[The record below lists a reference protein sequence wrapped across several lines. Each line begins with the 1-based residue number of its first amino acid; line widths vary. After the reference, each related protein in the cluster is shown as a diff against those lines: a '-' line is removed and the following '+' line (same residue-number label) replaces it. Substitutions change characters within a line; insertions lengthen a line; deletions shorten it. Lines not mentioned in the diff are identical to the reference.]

1 MGGHPPRGICGALAA
16 RGGRRGFRPSR
27 LARRWQR
34 ADVEEYP
41 RRMGEIVKVDC
52 KLTGLSGNE
61 IYCMRLKGL
70 TPSGVVIGNSIQ
82 SMGLLGG
89 VRSAFRGIV
98 GGEIP
103 DVTRMIHEGGEA
115 AFVRMRAEADR
126 EQVHGVVGVSSEL
139 RNLSGNSEFLFVGS
153 GVSGA
158 QGTALFTS
166 SGDAQELYCHMDAG
180 YEPREFVFGNIAYS
194 VGAVGG
200 IAGTLKT
207 LVRGEIK
214 EFSDVFNETRHHALE
229 RLVAHAR
236 AVRAN
241 AVVGVR
247 TNVLHFAGFHEMYM
261 AGTAAFHPALPPEFQ
276 SAPVTSDLTGEELW
290 GMTQLGY
297 MPIKLLIS
305 TSVYSLGAIGGIKA
319 AFRSFVKGEIGDLT
333 TLIYD
338 AREHVFDRLKS
349 EAAAV
354 GAEEVVGIK
363 TYIIELGSSLVEIF
377 AVGTAIRKQ
386 SGMTVK
392 TQTLPAQAIIRD
404 RDTWLSGSGG
414 FDVTSIRAGG

>member
-1 MGGHPPRGICGALAA
+1 M
-16 RGGRRGFRPSR
+16 
-27 LARRWQR
+27 
-34 ADVEEYP
+34 
-41 RRMGEIVKVDC
+41 KVDC

-82 SMGLLGG
+82 SMGILGG

-103 DVTRMIHEGGEA
+103 DVTNMIHEGREA

-126 EQVHGVVGVSSEL
+126 EHVHGVVGVNSEL

-153 GVSGA
+153 GVTGA
-158 QGTALFTS
+158 QGTTLFTS

-214 EFSDVFNETRHHALE
+214 EFSDVFNETRHHALD

-404 RDTWLSGSGG
+404 KDTWLSGSGG

>member
-1 MGGHPPRGICGALAA
+1 M
-16 RGGRRGFRPSR
+16 
-27 LARRWQR
+27 R
-34 ADVEEYP
+34 A
-41 RRMGEIVKVDC
+41 DC

-82 SMGLLGG
+82 SMGFLGG

-103 DVTRMIHEGGEA
+103 DVTSMIHEGREA

-126 EQVHGVVGVSSEL
+126 EQVHGVVGVNSEL

-153 GVSGA
+153 GVTGA
-158 QGTALFTS
+158 QGTAMFTS
-166 SGDAQELYCHMDAG
+166 AGDAQELYCHMDAG
-180 YEPREFVFGNIAYS
+180 YEPKEFVFGNIAYS

-214 EFSDVFNETRHHALE
+214 EFSDVFNETRHHALD
-229 RLVAHAR
+229 RLVTHAK

-247 TNVLHFAGFHEMYM
+247 TNVLHFAGFHEMFM
-261 AGTAAFHPALPPEFQ
+261 AGTAAYHPQLPPEFQ

-338 AREHVFDRLKS
+338 AREHVFDRMKR

-377 AVGTAIRKQ
+377 AVGTAVRRLP
-386 SGMTVK
+386 GLGVK

-404 RDTWLSGSGG
+404 KDTWLSGSGG

>member
-1 MGGHPPRGICGALAA
+1 MLTEP
-16 RGGRRGFRPSR
+16 
-27 LARRWQR
+27 
-34 ADVEEYP
+34 
-41 RRMGEIVKVDC
+41 

-70 TPSGVVIGNSIQ
+70 TPSGVVLGNSIQ
-82 SMGLLGG
+82 SMGFLGG

-103 DVTRMIHEGGEA
+103 DVTGMIHAGREA
-115 AFVRMRAEADR
+115 AFERMRAEARR
-126 EQVHGVVGVSSEL
+126 EGVHGVVGVTSEL
-139 RNLSGNSEFLFVGS
+139 RSLGGNSEFLFVGS

-158 QGTALFTS
+158 PGAQAFTS
-166 SGDAQELYCHMDAG
+166 AGDAQELYCHMDAG

-214 EFSDVFNETRHHALE
+214 EFSDVFNETRHHALD
-229 RLVAHAR
+229 RVVSHAK
-236 AVRAN
+236 AAGAN
-241 AVVGVR
+241 AVVGIR
-247 TNVLHFAGFHEMYM
+247 TNVMHFAGFHEMYM
-261 AGTAAFHPALPPEFQ
+261 AGTAASHPAFPAEFA
-276 SAPVTSDLTGEELW
+276 SSPATSDLTGEELW

-297 MPIKLLIS
+297 IPLKLLIS

-319 AFRSFVKGEIGDLT
+319 AFQSFVKGELPDLT

-338 AREHVFDRLKS
+338 AREQVFDRLKR
-349 EAAAV
+349 EAAAL

-363 TYIIELGSSLVEIF
+363 TYIIELGTSLVEIF
-377 AVGTAIRKQ
+377 SVGTAMRKLP
-386 SGMTVK
+386 GVGV
-392 TQTLPAQAIIRD
+392 QTASLPAQAIIRD
-404 RDTWLSGSGG
+404 KDTWLSGSGG
-414 FDVTSIRAGG
+414 FDLQSTRAGG

>member
-1 MGGHPPRGICGALAA
+1 MNIRTEP
-16 RGGRRGFRPSR
+16 
-27 LARRWQR
+27 
-34 ADVEEYP
+34 
-41 RRMGEIVKVDC
+41 

-82 SMGLLGG
+82 SMGFLGG

-103 DVTRMIHEGGEA
+103 DVTGMIHAGREA
-115 AFVRMRAEADR
+115 AFERMRAEAKR
-126 EQVHGVVGVSSEL
+126 EGVHGVVGVTSEL
-139 RNLSGNSEFLFVGS
+139 RSLGGNSEFLFVGS
-153 GVSGA
+153 GVSGQPGA
-158 QGTALFTS
+158 VSFTS

-200 IAGTLKT
+200 IAGALKT

-214 EFSDVFNETRHHALE
+214 EFSDVFNETRHHALD
-229 RLVAHAR
+229 RVVSHAK
-236 AVRAN
+236 AAGAN
-241 AVVGVR
+241 AVVGIR
-247 TNVLHFAGFHEMYM
+247 TSVMHFAGFHEMYM
-261 AGTAAFHPALPPEFQ
+261 AGTAASHPLLPAEFT
-276 SAPVTSDLTGEELW
+276 SSPATSDLTGEELW

-297 MPIKLLIS
+297 VPLKLLIS

-319 AFRSFVKGEIGDLT
+319 AFQSFVKGEIPDLT

-338 AREHVFDRLKS
+338 AREQVFDRLKR
-349 EAAAV
+349 EAAAL

-363 TYIIELGSSLVEIF
+363 TYIIELGTSLVEIF
-377 AVGTAIRKQ
+377 SVGTAVRKLPGVGVQ
-386 SGMTVK
+386 TA
-392 TQTLPAQAIIRD
+392 TLPAQAIIRD
-404 RDTWLSGSGG
+404 KDTWLSGSGG
-414 FDVTSIRAGG
+414 FDLQSTRAGG

>member
-1 MGGHPPRGICGALAA
+1 MRT
-16 RGGRRGFRPSR
+16 
-27 LARRWQR
+27 
-34 ADVEEYP
+34 
-41 RRMGEIVKVDC
+41 DC

-82 SMGLLGG
+82 SMGFLGG

-103 DVTRMIHEGGEA
+103 DVTNMIHEGREA

-139 RNLSGNSEFLFVGS
+139 RGLGGNSEFLFVGS
-153 GVSGA
+153 GVSRA
-158 QGTALFTS
+158 QGTTLFTS
-166 SGDAQELYCHMDAG
+166 AGDAQELYCHMDAG
-180 YEPREFVFGNIAYS
+180 YEPKEFVFGNIAYS

-207 LVRGEIK
+207 LLRGEIK
-214 EFSDVFNETRHHALE
+214 EFSDVFNETRHHALQ
-229 RLVAHAR
+229 RLVAHAKK
-236 AVRAN
+236 VRAN

-261 AGTAAFHPALPPEFQ
+261 AGTASFHALLPAECQ
-276 SAPVTSDLTGEELW
+276 SDPVTSDLTGEELW
-290 GMTQLGY
+290 AMTQLGY
-297 MPIKLLIS
+297 MPVKLLIS

-319 AFRSFVKGEIGDLT
+319 AFRSLVKGEIGDLT

-338 AREHVFDRLKS
+338 AREHVFERLKS
-349 EAAAV
+349 EASAA

-377 AVGTAIRKQ
+377 AVGTAVRKLQ
-386 SGMTVK
+386 GIGVK
-392 TQTLPAQAIIRD
+392 TQTLPPQAIIRD
-404 RDTWLSGSGG
+404 KDTWLSGSGG
-414 FDVTSIRAGG
+414 FELTSIRAGE

>member
-1 MGGHPPRGICGALAA
+1 MAVE
-16 RGGRRGFRPSR
+16 SR
-27 LARRWQR
+27 LS
-34 ADVEEYP
+34 
-41 RRMGEIVKVDC
+41 
-52 KLTGLSGNE
+52 GLSGNE

-82 SMGLLGG
+82 SMGFLGG

-103 DVTRMIHEGGEA
+103 DVTNMIHEGREA
-115 AFVRMRAEADR
+115 AFVRMRAEANR

-139 RNLSGNSEFLFVGS
+139 RSLSGNSEFLFVGS
-153 GVSGA
+153 GVIGA

-166 SGDAQELYCHMDAG
+166 AGDAQELYCHMDAG
-180 YEPREFVFGNIAYS
+180 YEPKEFVFGNIAYS

-229 RLVAHAR
+229 RLTTHAK
-236 AVRAN
+236 AVGAN

-261 AGTAAFHPALPPEFQ
+261 AGTAAFHPLLPAEFR

-290 GMTQLGY
+290 GMAQLGY

-338 AREHVFDRLKS
+338 AREHVFERLKS
-349 EAAAV
+349 EAKAL

-377 AVGTAIRKQ
+377 AVGTAVRKL
-386 SGMTVK
+386 SGMGVK
-392 TQTLPAQAIIRD
+392 TQVLPAQAIIRD
-404 RDTWLSGSGG
+404 KDTWLSGSGG

>member
-1 MGGHPPRGICGALAA
+1 M
-16 RGGRRGFRPSR
+16 
-27 LARRWQR
+27 
-34 ADVEEYP
+34 
-41 RRMGEIVKVDC
+41 KVDC

-82 SMGLLGG
+82 SMGILGG

-103 DVTRMIHEGGEA
+103 DVTNMIHEGREA

-153 GVSGA
+153 GVTGA
-158 QGTALFTS
+158 QGTTLFTS
-166 SGDAQELYCHMDAG
+166 AGDAQELYCHMDAG

-214 EFSDVFNETRHHALE
+214 EFSDVFNETRHHALD

-392 TQTLPAQAIIRD
+392 TQALPAQAIIRD
-404 RDTWLSGSGG
+404 KDTWLSGSGG

>member
-1 MGGHPPRGICGALAA
+1 M
-16 RGGRRGFRPSR
+16 RPECR
-27 LARRWQR
+27 
-34 ADVEEYP
+34 
-41 RRMGEIVKVDC
+41 
-52 KLTGLSGNE
+52 LTGLSGNE

-82 SMGLLGG
+82 SMGFLGG

-103 DVTRMIHEGGEA
+103 DVTNMIHEGRQA
-115 AFVRMRAEADR
+115 AFARMRAEADR
-126 EQVHGVVGVSSEL
+126 EHVHGVVGVTSEL

-158 QGTALFTS
+158 EGSALFTS
-166 SGDAQELYCHMDAG
+166 AGDAQELFCHMDAG
-180 YEPREFVFGNIAYS
+180 YQPKEFVFGNIAYS

-229 RLVAHAR
+229 RLVAHAK

-241 AVVGVR
+241 SVVGVR
-247 TNVLHFAGFHEMYM
+247 TTVLHFAGFHEMYM
-261 AGTAAFHPALPPEFQ
+261 AGTAAFHPLLPPEFQ
-276 SAPVTSDLTGEELW
+276 SAPATSDLTGEELW

-297 MPIKLLIS
+297 MPVKLLIS

-319 AFRSFVKGEIGDLT
+319 AFRSLVKGEIGDLT

-349 EAAAV
+349 EAAAA

-377 AVGTAIRKQ
+377 AVGTAIRKLP
-386 SGMTVK
+386 GIGVK

-404 RDTWLSGSGG
+404 KDTWLSGSGG
-414 FDVTSIRAGG
+414 FDLTSIRAGG

>member
-1 MGGHPPRGICGALAA
+1 M
-16 RGGRRGFRPSR
+16 
-27 LARRWQR
+27 R
-34 ADVEEYP
+34 ADC
-41 RRMGEIVKVDC
+41 R
-52 KLTGLSGNE
+52 LTGLSGNE

-82 SMGLLGG
+82 SMGFLGG

-103 DVTRMIHEGGEA
+103 DVTSMIHEGREA

-126 EQVHGVVGVSSEL
+126 EQVHGVVGVNSEL

-153 GVSGA
+153 GVTGA
-158 QGTALFTS
+158 QGTAMFTS
-166 SGDAQELYCHMDAG
+166 AGDAQELYCHMDAG
-180 YEPREFVFGNIAYS
+180 YEPRDFVFGNIAYS

-229 RLVAHAR
+229 RLVTHAK

-247 TNVLHFAGFHEMYM
+247 TTVLHFAGFHEMFM
-261 AGTAAFHPALPPEFQ
+261 AGTAAYHPQLPAEFQ

-290 GMTQLGY
+290 GMAQLGY

-338 AREHVFDRLKS
+338 AREHVFDRMKR

-377 AVGTAIRKQ
+377 AVGTAVRQ
-386 SGMTVK
+386 LPGMGVK

-404 RDTWLSGSGG
+404 KDTWLSGSGG

>member
-1 MGGHPPRGICGALAA
+1 MA
-16 RGGRRGFRPSR
+16 
-27 LARRWQR
+27 
-34 ADVEEYP
+34 
-41 RRMGEIVKVDC
+41 GEC
-52 KLTGLSGNE
+52 KLSGLSGNE

-82 SMGLLGG
+82 SMGFLGG

-103 DVTRMIHEGGEA
+103 DVTNMIHEGREA
-115 AFVRMRAEADR
+115 AFERMRAEANR
-126 EQVHGVVGVSSEL
+126 EQVHGVVGVTSEL
-139 RNLSGNSEFLFVGS
+139 RSLAGNSEFLFVGS
-153 GVSGA
+153 GVTGL
-158 QGTALFTS
+158 QGTATFTS
-166 SGDAQELYCHMDAG
+166 AGDAQELYCHMDAG

-214 EFSDVFNETRHHALE
+214 EFSDVFNATRHHALE
-229 RLVAHAR
+229 RLVAHAK

-247 TNVLHFAGFHEMYM
+247 TNVLHFAGFHEMFM
-261 AGTAAFHPALPPEFQ
+261 SGTAAFHAQLPPQFEN
-276 SAPVTSDLTGEELW
+276 APVTSDLTGEELW
-290 GMTQLGY
+290 GLAQLGY

-377 AVGTAIRKQ
+377 AVGTAVRKS
-386 SGMTVK
+386 SGMGVK
-392 TQTLPAQAIIRD
+392 TETLPAQAIIRD
-404 RDTWLSGSGG
+404 KDTWVSGSGG
-414 FDVTSIRAGG
+414 FDLASLRAGG

>member
-1 MGGHPPRGICGALAA
+1 MKI
-16 RGGRRGFRPSR
+16 
-27 LARRWQR
+27 
-34 ADVEEYP
+34 
-41 RRMGEIVKVDC
+41 DC

-82 SMGLLGG
+82 SMGFLGG

-103 DVTRMIHEGGEA
+103 DVTNMIHEGREA

-126 EQVHGVVGVSSEL
+126 ERVHGVVGVNSEL

-153 GVSGA
+153 GVIGA
-158 QGTALFTS
+158 QGTTLFTS

-214 EFSDVFNETRHHALE
+214 EFSDVFNETRHHALD

-392 TQTLPAQAIIRD
+392 TQTLPAQAVIRD
-404 RDTWLSGSGG
+404 KDTWLSSSGG

>member
-1 MGGHPPRGICGALAA
+1 MAA
-16 RGGRRGFRPSR
+16 ASRPEIS
-27 LARRWQR
+27 
-34 ADVEEYP
+34 VP
-41 RRMGEIVKVDC
+41 IGEAGMRTDC

-82 SMGLLGG
+82 SMGFLGG

-103 DVTRMIHEGGEA
+103 DVTNMIHEGREA

-139 RNLSGNSEFLFVGS
+139 RSLGGNSEFLFVGS
-153 GVSGA
+153 GVSRA
-158 QGTALFTS
+158 QGTTLFTS
-166 SGDAQELYCHMDAG
+166 AGDAQELYCHMDAG

-200 IAGTLKT
+200 IAGALKT
-207 LVRGEIK
+207 LLRGEIK
-214 EFSDVFNETRHHALE
+214 EFSDVFNETRHHALQ
-229 RLVAHAR
+229 RLVAHAK

-261 AGTAAFHPALPPEFQ
+261 AGTAAFHPLLPAECQ
-276 SAPVTSDLTGEELW
+276 SDPVTSDLTGEELW
-290 GMTQLGY
+290 AMTQLGY
-297 MPIKLLIS
+297 MPVKLLIS

-338 AREHVFDRLKS
+338 AREHVFERLKS
-349 EAAAV
+349 EASAA

-377 AVGTAIRKQ
+377 AVGTAVRKLQ
-386 SGMTVK
+386 GMAVK

-404 RDTWLSGSGG
+404 KDTWLSGSGG
-414 FDVTSIRAGG
+414 FDLTSIRAGE

>member
-1 MGGHPPRGICGALAA
+1 MGI
-16 RGGRRGFRPSR
+16 
-27 LARRWQR
+27 
-34 ADVEEYP
+34 E
-41 RRMGEIVKVDC
+41 C

-70 TPSGVVIGNSIQ
+70 TPSGVVIGNSVQ
-82 SMGLLGG
+82 SMGFLGG
-89 VRSAFRGIV
+89 VRSAFRGVV

-103 DVTRMIHEGGEA
+103 DVTNMIHEGREA

-126 EQVHGVVGVSSEL
+126 EQVHGVVGVNSEL
-139 RNLSGNSEFLFVGS
+139 RALSGNSEFLFVGS
-153 GVSGA
+153 GVTGA
-158 QGTALFTS
+158 PGTKLFTS
-166 SGDAQELYCHMDAG
+166 AGDAQELYCHMDAG

-207 LVRGEIK
+207 LVRGEIR

-229 RLVAHAR
+229 RVVSHAK
-236 AVRAN
+236 AVGAN

-261 AGTAAFHPALPPEFQ
+261 AGTAAFHPLLPAQYQ

-297 MPIKLLIS
+297 IPIKLLIS

-338 AREHVFDRLKS
+338 AREHVFERLKR
-349 EAAAV
+349 EAAAA

-377 AVGTAIRKQ
+377 AVGTAIRKLP
-386 SGMTVK
+386 GIGVK
-392 TQTLPAQAIIRD
+392 TAVLPAQAIIRD
-404 RDTWLSGSGG
+404 KDTWLSGSGG
-414 FDVTSIRAGG
+414 FDLTSIRAGG

>member
-1 MGGHPPRGICGALAA
+1 M
-16 RGGRRGFRPSR
+16 
-27 LARRWQR
+27 R
-34 ADVEEYP
+34 A
-41 RRMGEIVKVDC
+41 DC

-82 SMGLLGG
+82 SMGFLGG

-103 DVTRMIHEGGEA
+103 DVTSMIHEGREA

-126 EQVHGVVGVSSEL
+126 EQVHGVVGVNSEL

-153 GVSGA
+153 GVTGA
-158 QGTALFTS
+158 QGTAMFTS
-166 SGDAQELYCHMDAG
+166 AGDAQELYCHMDAG
-180 YEPREFVFGNIAYS
+180 YEPRDFVFGNIAYS

-229 RLVAHAR
+229 RLVTHAK

-247 TNVLHFAGFHEMYM
+247 TTVLHFAGFHEMFM
-261 AGTAAFHPALPPEFQ
+261 AGTAAYHAQLPAEFQ

-338 AREHVFDRLKS
+338 AREHVFDRMKR

-377 AVGTAIRKQ
+377 AVGTAVRRLP
-386 SGMTVK
+386 GMGVK

-404 RDTWLSGSGG
+404 KDTWLSGSGG

>member
-1 MGGHPPRGICGALAA
+1 MPTTP
-16 RGGRRGFRPSR
+16 
-27 LARRWQR
+27 
-34 ADVEEYP
+34 
-41 RRMGEIVKVDC
+41 

-70 TPSGVVIGNSIQ
+70 IPSGVVIGNSIQ

-103 DVTRMIHEGGEA
+103 DVTRMIHEGRA
-115 AFVRMRAEADR
+115 AAYTRMRAEADR
-126 EQVHGVVGVSSEL
+126 EQVHGVVGVNSEL
-139 RNLSGNSEFLFVGS
+139 RSLGGNSEFLFVGS
-153 GVSGA
+153 GVSGGP
-158 QGTALFTS
+158 GTALFTS
-166 SGDAQELYCHMDAG
+166 AGDAQELYCHMDAG
-180 YEPREFVFGNIAYS
+180 YDPREFVFGNIAYS

-207 LVRGEIK
+207 LIRGEIK
-214 EFSDVFNETRHHALE
+214 EFSDVFNETRHHALD
-229 RLVAHAR
+229 RLVAHAKD
-236 AVRAN
+236 VRAN

-261 AGTAAFHPALPPEFQ
+261 SGTAAFHASLPPETHT
-276 SAPVTSDLTGEELW
+276 APATSDLTGEELW

-297 MPIKLLIS
+297 VPIKLLIS

-319 AFRSFVKGEIGDLT
+319 AFQSLARGELGDLT
-333 TLIYD
+333 TLVYD
-338 AREHVFDRLKS
+338 AREQVFDRLKN

-363 TYIIELGSSLVEIF
+363 TYIVELGSSLIEIF
-377 AVGTAIRKQ
+377 AVGTAVRKLQ
-386 SGMTVK
+386 GMEVK
-392 TQTLPAQAIIRD
+392 TQLLPAQAIIRD
-404 RDTWLSGSGG
+404 KDTWLNGSGG
-414 FDVTSIRAGG
+414 FEIQTLRAGG